1 MSIWFGRSRVQE
13 RVGDTD
19 ERNVTERPSARMD
32 EPPATGGTPAPRDD
46 RATDV
51 DKGPAIDALRAA
63 TNAAGSDA
71 PRPNAPSFNASS
83 NSPFDAPVPNT
94 PNTNAPVPSP
104 DAVSEIGRLH
114 EMTLAAER
122 RAKRLLGTP
131 GARRKLQNAR
141 VAEAMSLQM
150 HGFAS
155 YEAFAAIYEPERLAA
170 SLGDDSE
177 MGSEETIARIRVLL
191 TELGVDP
198 LDDPLQAAS
207 VFLTAHE
214 GEIPAP
220 SAARCRT
227 AGSGTAGRRD
237 SVAEPALAEPLVA
250 EPLVAEPLVAEVP
263 VVEPVVAEVP
273 VAEPAVA
280 EPLVAE
286 PAEAPM
292 ADHVV
297 EHLDIAEV
305 VANIGPAPTP
315 APELPAPERPISDL
329 PRELPAIAAAAQQQ
343 QQPRRRSASPRSR
356 RWRPGFTEDL
366 DEIRLEPDLPPTP
379 VAEIPGS
386 PEIPVAAEA
395 PGPAEIW
402 AEPPLAKPADDEV
415 VDRWIHAEARAE
427 RMHAEVDRAQ
437 AELMAMLAA
446 LGRPRGVRHDTR

>member
-32 EPPATGGTPAPRDD
+32 EPPATGGMPTRRGDD

-63 TNAAGSDA
+63 TNAAGSTRRSPTRRLPTCGVPVRRARTAGAVTRCRVRDRPAARPDVGCRA
-71 PRPNAPSFNASS
+71 PREATSRHARR
-83 NSPFDAPVPNT
+83 T
-94 PNTNAPVPSP
+94 TQ
-104 DAVSEIGRLH
+104 
-114 EMTLAAER
+114 AAEC
-122 RAKRLLGTP
+122 A
-131 GARRKLQNAR
+131 

-170 SLGDDSE
+170 SLADDSE

-207 VFLTAHE
+207 EFLTAHE
-214 GEIPAP
+214 GEIPAATSP
-220 SAARCRT
+220 APTQPAPT
-227 AGSGTAGRRD
+227 QPVPAVVAQPL
-237 SVAEPALAEPLVA
+237 VAEPPAPEPRVTERVVAQTPVAEPVAEPVVAETPVAEPPPAEPLVA
-250 EPLVAEPLVAEVP
+250 ETP
-263 VVEPVVAEVP
+263 V
-273 VAEPAVA
+273 
-280 EPLVAE
+280 
-286 PAEAPM
+286 EAPM

-315 APELPAPERPISDL
+315 APELPAPE
-329 PRELPAIAAAAQQQ
+329 LPALPTIAAAAAMAAAAAKSE
-343 QQPRRRSASPRSR
+343 PEIAPAEA
-356 RWRPGFTEDL
+356 GIDEV

-379 VAEIPGS
+379 VAGIPGTVEL
-386 PEIPVAAEA
+386 PAAAEV
-395 PGPAEIW
+395 PGPADPSETW
-402 AEPPLAKPADDEV
+402 AEPPLAKPAEDEV
-415 VDRWIHAEARAE
+415 VERWIHAEARAE

-437 AELMAMLAA
+437 AELMAMLGA
-446 LGRPRGVRHDTR
+446 RPTSRSP